1 MSGSAVSSHRRGGPS
16 RKHSAKGSGRGRGR
30 AVGSGSAEG
39 RAAAGGSGRGVAGGS
54 VSVAVLRFGRFA
66 AMGAVAVLILVAG
79 VWGSWGS
86 AQHVMLTKGREQGTV
101 EVTRCA
107 GGSCAGPYS
116 PLSAGSTA
124 RARVV
129 LDQSVAVRTGRTYTV
144 VLKPGSDRA
153 VRSGPAGVL
162 YAWVPFGGALLL
174 ASVVVA
180 GGLGRVRA
188 GWVLAGSGVALL
200 TAAFLTV

>member
-1 MSGSAVSSHRRGGPS
+1 V
-16 RKHSAKGSGRGRGR
+16 
-30 AVGSGSAEG
+30 
-39 RAAAGGSGRGVAGGS
+39 AAS
-54 VSVAVLRFGRFA
+54 RFGRFGRLA
-66 AMGAVAVLILVAG
+66 AMSTVAVLILVAG

-101 EVTRCA
+101 EVTRC
-107 GGSCAGPYS
+107 GEDTCVGPYT

-129 LDQSVAVRTGRTYTV
+129 LEKSVAVRKGRTYTV
-144 VLKPGSDRA
+144 VLKPDSDEA
-153 VRSGPAGVL
+153 VRSGPAGIL
-162 YAWVPFGGALLL
+162 FAWVPLGGALLL

-180 GGLGRVRA
+180 GGLGRARA

-200 TAAFLTV
+200 TAAFVTI